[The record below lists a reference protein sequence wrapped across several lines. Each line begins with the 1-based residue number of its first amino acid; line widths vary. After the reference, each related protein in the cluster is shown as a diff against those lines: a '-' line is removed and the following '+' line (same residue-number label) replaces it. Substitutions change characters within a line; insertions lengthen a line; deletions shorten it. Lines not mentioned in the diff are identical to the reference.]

1 MTVSLEAMLAEESEE
16 CRAHIQVLAQEIREE
31 ISLRELRRQRNLTQA
46 RLAKKLKI
54 GQEGVSRIERRQD
67 MSISTLLSY
76 IEGIGGKL
84 SFVVDMPGQTPFVL
98 AGLGSAKGKKKNEKK
113 SKNKAAATAKSR
125 PGTRRAA

>member
-16 CRAHIQVLAQEIREE
+16 SRARIQVLAQEMREE

-67 MSISTLLSY
+67 MSISTLHSY

-84 SFVVDMPGQTPFVL
+84 SFVVDIPGQTPFVL
-98 AGLGSAKGKKKNEKK
+98 SRLGSERSKKKALKKTKTSAK
-113 SKNKAAATAKSR
+113 SKARERAAA
-125 PGTRRAA
+125 

>member
-16 CRAHIQVLAQEIREE
+16 SRAHIQVLAQEIREE

-84 SFVVDMPGQTPFVL
+84 SFVVDMPGQTPIVL
-98 AGLGSAKGKKKNEKK
+98 SRLGSERSKKNAPKKTKTSAK
-113 SKNKAAATAKSR
+113 SKAKAHVAA
-125 PGTRRAA
+125 

>member
-16 CRAHIQVLAQEIREE
+16 SRAHIQVLAQEMREE

-84 SFVVDMPGQTPFVL
+84 SFVVDMPGQKPIVL
-98 AGLGSAKGKKKNEKK
+98 SRLGSERSKKMTPKKTKTSTK
-113 SKNKAAATAKSR
+113 SKAKARAAA
-125 PGTRRAA
+125 

>member
-1 MTVSLEAMLAEESEE
+1 MPVTLETILNEMSEE
-16 CRAHIQVLAQEIREE
+16 RRADIYQRAEEIREE

-54 GQEGVSRIERRQD
+54 GQEGVSRIERRKD

-84 SFVVDMPGQTPFVL
+84 SFVVNIPGQPPIVL
-98 AGLGSAKGKKKNEKK
+98 SRLGSERSKKKAPKKTKTSAK
-113 SKNKAAATAKSR
+113 SKSAM
-125 PGTRRAA
+125 RRVA

>member
-16 CRAHIQVLAQEIREE
+16 SRAHIQVLAQEMREE

-84 SFVVDMPGQTPFVL
+84 SFVVDMPGQTPIVL
-98 AGLGSAKGKKKNEKK
+98 SRLGSKRIKKKAPKKTKTSAK
-113 SKNKAAATAKSR
+113 SKVKARLAA
-125 PGTRRAA
+125 

>member
-1 MTVSLEAMLAEESEE
+1 MPVALETILNEMSEE
-16 CRAHIQVLAQEIREE
+16 RRADIYQRAQEIREE

-76 IEGIGGKL
+76 IEGIGGRL
-84 SFVVDMPGQTPFVL
+84 SFVVDMPGQPPIVL
-98 AGLGSAKGKKKNEKK
+98 SRLGSESSKKKAANKTK
-113 SKNKAAATAKSR
+113 TSATSKAKARAAA
-125 PGTRRAA
+125 

>member
-1 MTVSLEAMLAEESEE
+1 M
-16 CRAHIQVLAQEIREE
+16 REE

-98 AGLGSAKGKKKNEKK
+98 SRLGSKRSKKKAPKKTKTSAK
-113 SKNKAAATAKSR
+113 SKAKARAAA
-125 PGTRRAA
+125 

>member
-1 MTVSLEAMLAEESEE
+1 MPVTLETILNQMPEERRADIYQRAE
-16 CRAHIQVLAQEIREE
+16 EIREE

-76 IEGIGGKL
+76 IEGIGGRL
-84 SFVVDMPGQTPFVL
+84 SFVVDMPGQPPIVL
-98 AGLGSAKGKKKNEKK
+98 SRLGSERSKKKAA
-113 SKNKAAATAKSR
+113 NKTKTSAKSTVK
-125 PGTRRAA
+125 TRRAA